1 MARSRN
7 IKPSFFMNEELIEL
21 CFAARLL
28 FIGLWTLADCEG
40 YLEDRPKRIKVALFP
55 ADQLDVDALL
65 GDLATAGFIQ
75 RYTVAGIGYIHVV
88 KFCKHQNPHHKEA
101 LSVIPKPVSVD
112 VAVSVSAEGA
122 GEIMPKSMDVNNAMD
137 LSNSMDRTH
146 DGLGQTPI
154 LPRANLDHASVLPQ
168 TDPADSL
175 NLIPDPLNLIPDPL
189 NLIPDPPYLIPDQI
203 PNSQFALPDG
213 TLQVCAH
220 RKGAESYRLELST
233 LEFNP
238 LKPSVFSHN
247 KNILKQGRRA
257 MNLLRDT
264 LFVRPVSQALLSLA
278 LVSALLTPAHADT
291 PKFVTW
297 TDPTPSA
304 LQPFDGNPETVADM
318 AGQTLFFYPQ
328 ARKTVTLPYTR
339 GPKSYANVQY
349 YTGAIV
355 VSASPDQVA
364 KTLSDFSG
372 YQKLFPKMTESSLQ
386 AQEGDLNDPSGS
398 VRSIVKYHLLIK
410 IPFPFLTFDEDVLI
424 QHERKGNSISTLILK
439 SPIQYG
445 TGKFEWF
452 PLKNGKT
459 LVTLTQWGDLD
470 HPVGFLVSTVL
481 SAMPEIKQGIP
492 SGIEGF
498 VLESLRQ
505 RFNPDTQQ
513 SPLSLSNLVPSVTLT
528 SSQEAI
534 LYRLL
539 QQGGTVQFS
548 HRPVW
553 LATAARPE
561 KLYFV
566 SSFYHMPA
574 SLDRMKDAFA
584 TPSNFPSIYRQVR
597 KVTSTPLA
605 DGGSQNDVKI
615 ALGLGILSI
624 PMHLNLIYKA
634 ESELAT
640 RLYSTGGDIEFVQG
654 RIILK
659 PTSSK
664 TTLVSITAGGKLGER
679 PPLLLKLGKSL
690 PFYDYLSTAG
700 TAPVIFEKARIWLS
714 NK

>member
-1 MARSRN
+1 MARARN
-7 IKPSFFMNEELIEL
+7 IKPSFFMNDKLVEL

-40 YLEDRPKRIKVALFP
+40 YLEDRPKRIKMSLFP

-65 GDLATAGFIQ
+65 GDLATAGFIH
-75 RYTVAGIGYIHVV
+75 RYKVAGVRYIHVV
-88 KFCKHQNPHHKEA
+88 NFSKHQNPHHKEA
-101 LSVIPKPVSVD
+101 LSVIPKPVSQDED
-112 VAVSVSAEGA
+112 VAVRDDAGSGA
-122 GEIMPKSMDVNNAMD
+122 IMPINKDMDSAMD
-137 LSNSMDRTH
+137 MGHMDMRGGLDMTEDNLSH
-146 DGLGQTPI
+146 APV
-154 LPRANLDHASVLPQ
+154 LPRANLGHASVLPQ

-175 NLIPDPLNLIPDPL
+175 IPDSLNLIPDS
-189 NLIPDPPYLIPDQI
+189 LIPDSHDASLDSAIHAC
-203 PNSQFALPDG
+203 S
-213 TLQVCAH
+213 H
-220 RKGAESYRLELST
+220 RKRAAPNHLKSST
-233 LEFNP
+233 L
-238 LKPSVFSHN
+238 
-247 KNILKQGRRA
+247 RRIS
-257 MNLLRDT
+257 
-264 LFVRPVSQALLSLA
+264 PALLSLGLA
-278 LVSALLTPAHADT
+278 SVLLTSAHADT
-291 PKFVTW
+291 PKFVSW
-297 TDPTPSA
+297 NDPTPSA
-304 LQPFDGNPETVADM
+304 LQPFDGNPDAVADM
-318 AGQTLFFYPQ
+318 AGQSLFFYPQ
-328 ARKTVTLPYTR
+328 ARKTITLPYTR

-364 KTLSDFSG
+364 KALSDFSG
-372 YQKLFPKMTESSLQ
+372 YQKLFPKMTESTVQ
-386 AQEGDLNDPSGS
+386 AQEGDVNDPNGS
-398 VRSIVKYHLLIK
+398 VKSIVKYHLLIK

-424 QHERKGNSISTLILK
+424 QHERKNNSISTLILK
-439 SPIQYG
+439 SSIQYG
-445 TGKFEWF
+445 TGRFEWF

-481 SAMPEIKQGIP
+481 SAMPEIKQAIP

-513 SPLSLSNLVPSVTLT
+513 TPLPLSNIVPTMTMTSN
-528 SSQEAI
+528 QEAT
-534 LYRLL
+534 LYKLL

-553 LATAARPE
+553 LATAVRPE

-574 SLDRMKDAFA
+574 SLDQMKEAFA
-584 TPSNFPSIYRQVR
+584 TPKNFPEIYRQVR

-605 DGGSQNDVKI
+605 DGSTQNDVKI

-654 RIILK
+654 RITLK
-659 PTSSK
+659 PTSNK
-664 TTLVSITAGGKLGER
+664 TTLVNITAGGKLGEH
-679 PPLLLKLGKSL
+679 PPFLLKLGKSL
-690 PFYDYLSTAG
+690 PYYDYLSTAG
-700 TAPVIFEKARIWLS
+700 TAPVIFEKARVWVS
-714 NK
+714 KK